1 MLKTACPKTLNF
13 TLALVASK
21 ILPYINKQVLSK
33 PVSRNRA
40 DLWPW
45 GLRNVLAGSWSVE
58 RGVLGQRV
66 RGETLWALL
75 CALDPLKVHLQ

>member
-13 TLALVASK
+13 ILALVASK
-21 ILPYINKQVLSK
+21 ILPYINKHVLSK

-45 GLRNVLAGSWSVE
+45 GLRNVLAGESVSGE
-58 RGVLGQRV
+58 RGARPEGQGRDATGFVV
-66 RGETLWALL
+66 R
-75 CALDPLKVHLQ
+75 P